1 MAIRILLLTLAV
13 LIWLALYLTGNDS
26 HKADGILFFG
36 LVGIEAVVIWL
47 QSRKAPTR

>member
-1 MAIRILLLTLAV
+1 MAIRVIILTLAV

-26 HKADGILFFG
+26 HKADGIIFFG

-47 QSRKAPTR
+47 QSRKAPVK